1 MAASCRT
8 CCGSCSVHDSPR
20 SAFGASPHG
29 GDASGPAKPDPRR
42 PLGRIG
48 ARLSGSSSLRVAIIG
63 GGALGSACA
72 LFLRRLDRTV
82 DVEVIEPDPTL
93 RWASSARS
101 AASIRQQFSN
111 ELNVRLSQFGLQLL
125 REPREWLA
133 VDGGPSPELGFVES
147 GYLMLATRADGAQV
161 LRDSHAVQRAAGA
174 PVVLLDADA
183 LARRLP
189 WLRSDDITLASLGQ
203 GGEGW
208 FDGDAFTRA
217 LSRKARALGAHWRT
231 ARVTGFERSGHEL
244 RAARLDDGSRV
255 EAVAFVLATGAWSQ
269 AVAALGGLRVPVVG
283 RRRTMFVFS
292 CPTPLPRTPL
302 VADAS
307 GVWFRSEGAGFIG
320 GWTPGVGDEDPDDL
334 PLDRPDLH
342 QFDQRVWPALAHRV
356 PAFEALR
363 RTGAWDGWY
372 EVHPMDHNGLVGP
385 HPECANLL
393 LACGFSGHGL
403 QHAAG
408 VGRGVAEWLVH
419 GGYRS
424 LDLSPLSPARVAT
437 QRPWV
442 ERAII

>member
-1 MAASCRT
+1 M
-8 CCGSCSVHDSPR
+8 
-20 SAFGASPHG
+20 
-29 GDASGPAKPDPRR
+29 
-42 PLGRIG
+42 
-48 ARLSGSSSLRVAIIG
+48 RVAVIG

-125 REPREWLA
+125 REPGEWLA
-133 VDGGPSPELGFVES
+133 VNGEAAPELGFVES
-147 GYLMLATRADGAQV
+147 GYLMLATTAEGAQV
-161 LRDSHAVQRAAGA
+161 LRDSHAVQRGAGA
-174 PVVLLDADA
+174 PVVLLDAAA

-189 WLRSDDITLASLGQ
+189 WLRSDDVALASLGA

-217 LSRKARALGAHWRT
+217 LSHRARALGASWRIG
-231 ARVTGFERSGHEL
+231 RVSAFVREAGPL
-244 RAARLDDGSRV
+244 RAVVLDDGSRV
-255 EAVAFVLATGAWSQ
+255 EADAFVLATGAWSQ
-269 AVAALGGLRVPVVG
+269 AVGALAGLRVPVVG
-283 RRRTMFVFS
+283 RRRTVFVFS

-320 GWTPGVGDEDPDDL
+320 GWTPGDGDDDPDNP
-334 PLDRPDLH
+334 PLDQPDLH
-342 QFDQRVWPALAHRV
+342 QFDDRLWPALAHRV

-385 HPECANLL
+385 HPECPNLL

-408 VGRGVAEWLVH
+408 IGRGIAEWIVH

-424 LDLSPLSPARVAT
+424 LDLSPLSPERVAT

>member
-1 MAASCRT
+1 M
-8 CCGSCSVHDSPR
+8 
-20 SAFGASPHG
+20 
-29 GDASGPAKPDPRR
+29 
-42 PLGRIG
+42 
-48 ARLSGSSSLRVAIIG
+48 RVAVIG

-133 VDGGPSPELGFVES
+133 VDGEAPELGFVES
-147 GYLMLATRADGAQV
+147 GYLMLATTAEGAQV

-174 PVVLLDADA
+174 PVVLLDASA
-183 LARRLP
+183 LACRLP
-189 WLRSDDITLASLGQ
+189 WLRSDDVALASLGE

-208 FDGDAFTRA
+208 FDGQSFAGA
-217 LSRKARALGAHWRT
+217 LARKARALGARWRN
-231 ARVTGFERSGHEL
+231 ARVGAFIR
-244 RAARLDDGSRV
+244 RDNNAIAAVQLDDGGRV
-255 EAVAFVLATGAWSQ
+255 EADAFVLATGAWSQ
-269 AVAALGGLRVPVVG
+269 AVGALAGLQVPVVG
-283 RRRTMFVFS
+283 RRRTVFVFS

-320 GWTPGVGDEDPDDL
+320 GWTPSVGDDDPDDL
-334 PLDRPDLH
+334 PLDQPDLH
-342 QFDQRVWPALAHRV
+342 QFDERVWPALGHRV

-385 HPECANLL
+385 HPDCANLL

-408 VGRGVAEWLVH
+408 VGRGVAEWIVH
-419 GGYRS
+419 GGFRS
-424 LDLSPLSPARVAT
+424 LDLSPLSPGRVAAR
-437 QRPWV
+437 RPWV